1 MNLVG
6 PLLVVEVEE
15 EVVGEQ
21 IAQAPVASEGRQT

>member
-6 PLLVVEVEE
+6 PLLVVEAE

-21 IAQAPVASEGRQT
+21 IVQAPVASEGRQT